1 MTAKRK
7 DCSPEKMI
15 RPIVRRLNA
24 YIPGEQPKA
33 HDLIKLN
40 TNENPSPPSP
50 KAIQAIR
57 NAADG
62 RLRLYPDPT
71 CQALRAKLA
80 SFHDCR
86 PENIIIGNGSDEL
99 LALATRAFVEP
110 RQPSA
115 TSQQQLAKQTV
126 QYFTPS
132 YSLYPI
138 LANIQ
143 GARRNEVKLLSNFD
157 LPDNEELRKKNWN
170 LKAALTFITTPNAPS
185 GRGYT
190 TQQLAKLCAAQKG
203 VTILD
208 EAYAD
213 FASENALSLFKQNP
227 HVIISRTFSKSYSL
241 GFQRI
246 GYFIGHPIL
255 IAALDRIR
263 DSYNVNGLG
272 QTAAIAA
279 LKDTNY
285 YRKLFESI
293 KSTRTSTTAELKSL
307 GFDVIQSQ
315 TNFVFAKPPRL
326 TAKDWFDSLRNDKI
340 LTRWFDTPLVREYL
354 RITIGSQNDMAKFI
368 AATRRIFRR

>member
-7 DCSPEKMI
+7 DRSPEKLI

-33 HDLIKLN
+33 NDLIKLN
-40 TNENPSPPSP
+40 TNENPAPPSP
-50 KAIQAIR
+50 KVIEAIR
-57 NAADG
+57 NAADD

-71 CQALRAKLA
+71 SQALRAALA

-110 RQPSA
+110 RQSST
-115 TSQQQLAKQTV
+115 TSPQQLAKQTV

-132 YSLYPI
+132 YSLYPV

-143 GARRNEVKLLSNFD
+143 GARRNEVKLPYNFD
-157 LPDNEELRKKNWN
+157 LPDSEELRKKNWN

-190 TQQLAKLCAAQKG
+190 TQQLAKLCAAQQG

-213 FASENALSLFKQNP
+213 FASENALSLFKHYP

-241 GFQRI
+241 CFQRI

-255 IAALDRIR
+255 IGALDRIR
-263 DSYNVNGLG
+263 DSYNVNGLA
-272 QTAAIAA
+272 QAAATAA
-279 LKDTNY
+279 LSDRNY
-285 YRKLFESI
+285 YRKLFERI
-293 KSTRTSTTAELKSL
+293 KSTRAGTTVELESL
-307 GFDVIQSQ
+307 GCDVIQSQ
-315 TNFVFAKPPRL
+315 ANFVFAKPPL
-326 TAKDWFDSLRNDKI
+326 LKAKDWFHALRNKKI
-340 LTRWFDTPLVREYL
+340 LTRWFDAPRIREYL
-354 RITIGSQNDMAKFI
+354 RITIGSQTDMAKF
-368 AATRRIFRR
+368 ADATRRIFRL